1 MSGSTRHSFA
11 VRVSSFIPL
20 FAVIGCGHASIAIG
34 VAGPLQQPYGLMNL
48 QGIEL
53 AAGDSIPI
61 IQCDDNGE
69 EAKAVACAQ
78 GFVDN
83 PAVAGVVGHMSSA
96 AQLAAANVYDG
107 HLVSVATTASS
118 PWLTGVSPWVF
129 RVISS
134 DSANGADFARFTE
147 SRSMRRAAVIYE
159 NTSYGRGL
167 ANAFR
172 RQFTGTLVAFEPI
185 NGDGATS
192 FEPYAAYLKHDTP
205 DVLFAATTQ
214 DPAIGMLREVRRQ
227 RVPLSFLSIGGSG
240 WSSAVTDSALSEG
253 IYLATPFDT
262 KIDRPQVQ
270 AFVQAFEAK
279 FHRAPDGDAAL
290 AYDATKL
297 VMGAIRAV
305 GPNRGRIR
313 EYLHSL
319 TAQHAVDGVTGP
331 VAFAATGDPTGRSF
345 VFLKAHRGR
354 FEALSR

>member
-1 MSGSTRHSFA
+1 VELRS
-11 VRVSSFIPL
+11 L
-20 FAVIGCGHASIAIG
+20 AVIALVLGSGCDRFGHAAITIG

-48 QGIEL
+48 QGVQL
-53 AAGDSIPI
+53 AAGDSVHI
-61 IQCDDNGE
+61 ISCDENGE

-78 GFVDN
+78 SFVDN
-83 PAVAGVVGHMSSA
+83 PSVAAVVGHMSSA

-107 HLVSVATTASS
+107 RLVSVATTASS

-134 DSANGADFARFTE
+134 DSTNGADFARFAETGGV
-147 SRSMRRAAVIYE
+147 RRAAVIYE

-185 NGDGATS
+185 SGDSATS
-192 FEPYAAYLKHDTP
+192 FEAYTAYLKRNTTDM
-205 DVLFAATTQ
+205 LFAATTQ
-214 DPAIGMLREVRRQ
+214 DPAIALLKEVRRQ
-227 RVPLSFLSIGGSG
+227 RVPLTFLSVGGSS
-240 WSSAVTDSALSEG
+240 WASAVADSALSEG
-253 IYLATPFDT
+253 IYLGTPFDT

-270 AFVQAFEAK
+270 AFVQAFQAK
-279 FHRAPDGDAAL
+279 FHRTPDGDAAL
-290 AYDATKL
+290 AYDATML
-297 VMGAIRAV
+297 VVRAIRAV
-305 GPNRGRIR
+305 GTNRGKIR
-313 EYLHSL
+313 EYLHDL
-319 TAQHAVDGVTGP
+319 TVERAIEGVTGP

>member
-1 MSGSTRHSFA
+1 
-11 VRVSSFIPL
+11 
-20 FAVIGCGHASIAIG
+20 
-34 VAGPLQQPYGLMNL
+34 MNL

-53 AAGDSIPI
+53 AAGDSIRI
-61 IQCDDNGE
+61 IPCDDNGE

-78 GFVDN
+78 SFVDN
-83 PAVAGVVGHMSSA
+83 PAVAAVVGHMSSA

-107 HLVSVATTASS
+107 RMVSVATTASS

-134 DSANGADFARFTE
+134 DSANGADLARFAQTFGAQ
-147 SRSMRRAAVIYE
+147 RAAVVYE
-159 NTSYGRGL
+159 NSSYGRGL

-172 RQFTGTLVAFEPI
+172 RQFPGTLIAFEPI

-192 FEPYAAYLKHDTP
+192 FEPYAAYLKRNTP

-214 DPAIGMLREVRRQ
+214 DPAIAMLREVRRQ
-227 RVPLSFLSIGGSG
+227 RVPLTFLSIGGSS
-240 WSSAVTDSALSEG
+240 WSTAVMDTALSEG

-270 AFVQAFEAK
+270 AFVQAFQAK
-279 FHRAPDGDAAL
+279 FHRSPDGDAAL
-290 AYDATKL
+290 AYDATML
-297 VMGAIRAV
+297 VMRAMRTV
-305 GPNRGRIR
+305 GTNRGRIR
-313 EYLHSL
+313 EYLHAM
-319 TAQHAVDGVTGP
+319 TAEHAIDGVTGP
-331 VAFAATGDPTGRSF
+331 VAFAPSGDPTGRSF